1 MSSDLSSDLLQPK
14 ALRNAFGNFGTGVA
28 LIGAHDAQ
36 NNAVGLTINSFA
48 SVSLEPALLSW
59 CLAKDSQLFDAITRA
74 DRFSVNILAATQ
86 TELSNRMAMPGDHR
100 FDQAEWTASASGGV
114 FVNGALA
121 KFDCRLHQT
130 IEAGDH
136 VVFLGAIEEAW
147 ACPQS
152 RAPLVYFRGGY
163 RQLLGDD

>member
-1 MSSDLSSDLLQPK
+1 MSSDLLQPR

-28 LIGAHDAQ
+28 LIGVHDAHAA
-36 NNAVGLTINSFA
+36 AVGLTINSLA

-74 DRFSVNILAATQ
+74 DRFSVNILAADQ

-100 FDQAEWTASASGGV
+100 FDASEWEASASGGI

-130 IEAGDH
+130 VEAGDH

-147 ACPQS
+147 ACEQS
-152 RAPLVYFRGGY
+152 RAPLMYFRGDY